1 VSSARASTPSGR
13 RARHDPRETEREILD
28 AAEQFLHE
36 RPFHELTVPAV
47 MARTGSKRPA
57 FYVHFRDRHDLVLR
71 VVDRIGGELLV
82 VANRWF
88 EGGETVADLRSALE
102 GVAAV
107 YVEHGPVL
115 RALADASASDPTVAD
130 VYRTLVE
137 GFIEATAR
145 RIRAEQAT
153 GRIGDID
160 AAETARALVWFNESY
175 LRDAFGGARSADAST
190 VVDVIERIW
199 ITTLYSP
206 DVDDVRKRTFA
217 AGPPSV
223 HRNSGRG

>member
-1 VSSARASTPSGR
+1 VTSTPSGR
-13 RARHDPRETEREILD
+13 RPRHDPRETEREILD
-28 AAEQFLHE
+28 AAEQLLHE

-47 MARTGSKRPA
+47 MARTGLKRPA

-102 GVAAV
+102 GVASV
-107 YVEHGPVL
+107 YLEHGPVL
-115 RALADASASDPTVAD
+115 RALADASGSDPTVEQT
-130 VYRTLVE
+130 YRALVQ

-153 GRIGDID
+153 GRIADID
-160 AAETARALVWFNESY
+160 ADETARALVWLNESY
-175 LRDAFGGARSADAST
+175 LRDALGRAPIADAAT

-199 ITTLYSP
+199 IATLYSP
-206 DVDDVRKRTFA
+206 LEL
-217 AGPPSV
+217 
-223 HRNSGRG
+223 